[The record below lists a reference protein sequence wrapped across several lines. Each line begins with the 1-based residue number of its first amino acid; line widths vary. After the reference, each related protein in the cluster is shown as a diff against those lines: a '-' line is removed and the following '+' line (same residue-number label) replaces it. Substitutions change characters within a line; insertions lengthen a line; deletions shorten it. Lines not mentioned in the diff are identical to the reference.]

1 MGFLSRVVAEQKAS
15 DPLAIWAE
23 MLRAGRTSKAGPT
36 INLENAL
43 KVATMF
49 ACLRVLSQGCAQVP
63 FKLFRETTVNGLKN
77 IEPAR
82 GHRHYDLVATKPN
95 DWQTSFEFRE
105 QLVIHAG
112 LGNAYVWKSLVI
124 GGKVAEMILLDPGRM
139 EVQHPNEFEAPVY
152 KYTLKDGKVVM
163 FDTQTIWHVRGPS
176 WHGFAGLDIL
186 QMAREALGLSIA
198 TEESHSK
205 LHAKG
210 VRPSGTYSV
219 DGNLNPQ
226 QYADLKK
233 WILAEMAGADNAGA
247 PMILDRGAKWLSQAM
262 TGLDAQH
269 LETRNYQGAEI
280 CRFMGVL
287 PSKVG
292 FTDKAA
298 TYASAEQFAIQHV
311 VDSLGPWYARIEQ
324 SADINLLT
332 DAERAQGYYFKFIA
346 AGLLRG
352 ALKDQGEY
360 FARALGSGGSPAW
373 MTQDEV
379 RALDELNPMG
389 GEAAKLP
396 PRAGA
401 EPAKQPIPA

>member
-95 DWQTSFEFRE
+95 DWQTSYEFRE

-152 KYTLKDGKVVM
+152 KYTLKDGKIVL

-219 DGNLNPQ
+219 DGNLSPQ

-269 LETRNYQGAEI
+269 LETRKHQIEEI
-280 CRFMGVL
+280 CRFMGVH
-287 PSKVG
+287 PQKI
-292 FTDKAA
+292 FHTDKTS
-298 TYASAEQFAIQHV
+298 TYASAEEFSHAHRE
-311 VDSLGPWYARIEQ
+311 DTLGPWYARIEQ
-324 SADINLLT
+324 SADVNLLSLK
-332 DAERAQGYYFKFIA
+332 ERSEGFYFKFVA
-346 AGLLRG
+346 N
-352 ALKDQGEY
+352 ALMRASAQ
-360 FARALGSGGSPAW
+360 ARADYYAKALGSGGHPGW
-373 MTQDEV
+373 MTPDEV
-379 RALDELNPMG
+379 RVLEELNPKG

-396 PRAGA
+396 LGSSNLP
-401 EPAKQPIPA
+401 EPVVK